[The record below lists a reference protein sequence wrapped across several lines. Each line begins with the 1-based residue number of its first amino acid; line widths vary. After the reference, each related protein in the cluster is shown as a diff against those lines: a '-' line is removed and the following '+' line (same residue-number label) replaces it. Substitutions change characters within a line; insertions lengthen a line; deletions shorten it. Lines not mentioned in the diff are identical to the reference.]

1 MIVQEK
7 VSERRRISAARL
19 AEARKNLGYTQ
30 EDLARATGFDRR
42 SIGRWESPRGR
53 EPSPRCLR
61 VLSEV
66 LGEPISW
73 LRAYD
78 LEEH

>member
-1 MIVQEK
+1 MKQRK
-7 VSERRRISAARL
+7 VSAHRL
-19 AEARKNLGYTQ
+19 AEARKNLGYRQ

-42 SIGRWESPRGR
+42 SIGRWESPQGR
-53 EPSPRCLR
+53 EPSPRCMK

-78 LEEH
+78 LEGRD